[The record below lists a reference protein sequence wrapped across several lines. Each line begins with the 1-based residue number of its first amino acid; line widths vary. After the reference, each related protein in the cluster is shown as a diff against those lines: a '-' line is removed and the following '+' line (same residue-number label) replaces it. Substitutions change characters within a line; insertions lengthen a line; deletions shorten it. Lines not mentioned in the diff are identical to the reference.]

1 MQLSKKYSIKG
12 LKDITLPSKNI
23 QDNIPKEYH
32 DLPKKDSTNNCA
44 RNTEIDEEIE
54 MNFQEIS
61 DADEIQNLE
70 EEHVSNSPSK
80 ENEIYKTGYH
90 QKDFS
95 MGEQMQKDLKGKH
108 YNEGRIHP
116 WFQNQNLIVRINGAK
131 SLPYKEFE
139 KCLWQLYRKNKFGFL
154 ECNKCSKTM
163 KLSHMKEHVEKHLV
177 GLSFECKICGKRMNY
192 SQQNRNQY
200 HKYICHMKQK
210 SIILPDSKNCR

>member
-1 MQLSKKYSIKG
+1 MNDDSCMLKWSQFQENTIRIFNEQRTENFYADVTLVADDNSMMKTHKLILTASSDYFSNLFRTVPSGYPILCKDCASHSELNYLLDFMYKGELQIPKENVSSLLQLSKKYSIKG

-108 YNEGRIHP
+108 YNEG
-116 WFQNQNLIVRINGAK
+116 
-131 SLPYKEFE
+131 
-139 KCLWQLYRKNKFGFL
+139 
-154 ECNKCSKTM
+154 
-163 KLSHMKEHVEKHLV
+163 
-177 GLSFECKICGKRMNY
+177 
-192 SQQNRNQY
+192 
-200 HKYICHMKQK
+200 
-210 SIILPDSKNCR
+210 